1 MEYNGNSE
9 RNKNKVMILKN
20 GVDLHVHTNASDGS
34 NPPEEVIRLAAE
46 AGLQA
51 VAITEHDNT
60 NSLACSVAAGKEY
73 GIEVI
78 PGIEL
83 SADYKGIEVH
93 ILGYFIDP
101 DADSLCDLLE
111 IALAN
116 REVRNQKICACLRE
130 EGIAVT
136 MEELRARH
144 PGTVLGRPHIGLLMM
159 EKGYV
164 ESVRQSF
171 REYMG
176 KGAKC
181 YIPKVNMPMERA
193 VSRILAAGGAPVLAH
208 PFQYELDEPEL
219 RELIEL
225 VISLGCVGMECVYAR
240 YDEEQRAYLC
250 KLAEEYG
257 LIVTAGSDYH
267 GTPKPDI
274 LLGDIRGDYAQVL
287 QLKGKCI

>member
-1 MEYNGNSE
+1 
-9 RNKNKVMILKN
+9 MIELSN

-34 NPPEEVIRLAAE
+34 NPPEEVVRLAAE

-51 VAITEHDNT
+51 IAITEHDNT
-60 NSLACSVAAGKEY
+60 NSLARSMAAGQVY
-73 GIEVI
+73 GVEVI

-116 REVRNQKICACLRE
+116 REVRNQKICARLRE
-130 EGIAVT
+130 EGIEVT

-164 ESVRQSF
+164 ESVRRSF

-193 VSRILAAGGAPVLAH
+193 ISRILAAGGVPVLAH
-208 PFQYELDEPEL
+208 PFQYELPEEEL

-225 VISLGCVGMECVYAR
+225 VIGLGCAGMECIYAR
-240 YDEEQRAYLC
+240 YDDAQRAYLC
-250 KLAEEYG
+250 CLAEEYG
-257 LIVTAGSDYH
+257 LIITAGSDYH

-274 LLGDIRGDYAQVL
+274 LLGDIRGDYGQVQ
-287 QLKGKCI
+287 QLREKCGK

>member
-1 MEYNGNSE
+1 M
-9 RNKNKVMILKN
+9 KH

-34 NPPEEVIRLAAE
+34 FPPEEVIRQAAE

-51 VAITEHDNT
+51 VAITDHDNT
-60 NSLACSVAAGKEY
+60 NALRRCMEAGAEY

-78 PGIEL
+78 PAIEL

-101 DADSLCDLLE
+101 EAESLGDLLE
-111 IALAN
+111 IALIN
-116 REVRNQKICACLRE
+116 REERNQKICARLRE
-130 EGIAVT
+130 AGIEVT

-176 KGAKC
+176 KGAKL
-181 YIPKVNMPMERA
+181 YVPKVNMPMERA
-193 VSRILAAGGAPVLAH
+193 ISRIQAAGGIAVLAH
-208 PFQYELDEPEL
+208 PYQYELPEAEL

-225 VISLGCVGMECVYAR
+225 VISLGCKGMECEYAR
-240 YDEEQRAYLC
+240 YDADQRAAMAA
-250 KLAEEYG
+250 LAAEYG
-257 LIVTAGSDYH
+257 LIATSGSDFH

-274 LLGDIRGDYAQVL
+274 LLGDIRGDYEQVEK
-287 QLKGKCI
+287 LKKLVR

>member
-1 MEYNGNSE
+1 
-9 RNKNKVMILKN
+9 VKN

-34 NPPEEVIRLAAE
+34 YDPEEVIRLAAE
-46 AGLQA
+46 AGLEA
-51 VAITEHDNT
+51 VAISDHDNT
-60 NSLACSVAAGKEY
+60 NALARCAAAGKEY
-73 GIEVI
+73 DIEVI
-78 PGIEL
+78 PAIEL
-83 SADYKGIEVH
+83 SADYKSIEIH

-101 DADSLCDLLE
+101 NAESLCDLLE

-116 REVRNQKICACLRE
+116 REVRNRTICAHLRD
-130 EGIAVT
+130 EGIDVS
-136 MEELRARH
+136 MEELRERH

-181 YIPKVNMPMERA
+181 YVPKVNMPLKNA
-193 VSRILAAGGAPVLAH
+193 ISRILDAGGVPVLAH
-208 PFQYELDEPEL
+208 PFQYELTEPQL
-219 RELIEL
+219 RELITL
-225 VISLGCVGMECVYAR
+225 VRGMGCVGMECIYAR
-240 YDEEQRAYLC
+240 YDAEQRECLSR
-250 KLAEEYG
+250 LAEEYG

-274 LLGDIRGDYAQVL
+274 LLGDIRGDYEQVR
-287 QLKGKCI
+287 QLKAKAANA

>member
-1 MEYNGNSE
+1 
-9 RNKNKVMILKN
+9 MIDLKN

-34 NPPEEVIRLAAE
+34 YEPEEVIRLAAE
-46 AGLQA
+46 AQLRA
-51 VAITEHDNT
+51 VAITDHDNT
-60 NSLACSVAAGKEY
+60 NALQRCMAAGRQY
-73 GIEVI
+73 GLEVI

-83 SADYKGIEVH
+83 SADYHGIEVH

-101 DADSLCDLLE
+101 EAESLCDLLE

-116 REVRNQKICACLRE
+116 REVRNQKICARLRE

-136 MEELRARH
+136 MEEPRARH
-144 PGTVLGRPHIGLLMM
+144 PGTVLGRPHVGLLMM

-181 YIPKVNMPMERA
+181 YVPKVNMPMEHA
-193 VSRILAAGGAPVLAH
+193 VSRILAAGGVPVLAH
-208 PFQYELDEPEL
+208 PFQYELDEPRL

-225 VISLGCVGMECVYAR
+225 VKGLGCKGMECVYAR
-240 YDEEQRAYLC
+240 YDEAQRAYLRR
-250 KLAEEYG
+250 LAEEYD
-257 LIVTAGSDYH
+257 LIITAGSDYH

-274 LLGDIRGDYAQVL
+274 LLGDIRGDYGQVE
-287 QLKGKCI
+287 QLKANIR

>member
-1 MEYNGNSE
+1 M
-9 RNKNKVMILKN
+9 KN

-34 NPPEEVIRLAAE
+34 YEPEEVVRLATE

-51 VAITEHDNT
+51 VAITDHDNT
-60 NSLACSVAAGKEY
+60 NGLARAMEAGARLGLE
-73 GIEVI
+73 II

-93 ILGYFIDP
+93 ILGYYIDP
-101 DADSLCDLLE
+101 KAESLCDLLE
-111 IALAN
+111 IALRN
-116 REVRNQKICACLRE
+116 REVRNRTIVEKLRQ
-130 EGIAVT
+130 EGIDVS
-136 MEELRARH
+136 MEELRQRH

-164 ESVRQSF
+164 ESVKQSF

-181 YIPKVNMPMERA
+181 YVPKINMPMKRA
-193 VSRILAAGGAPVLAH
+193 ISRILDAGGVPVLAH
-208 PFQYELDEPEL
+208 PFQYELNDPQL

-225 VISLGCVGMECVYAR
+225 VKGMGCKGMECVYAR
-240 YDEEQRAYLC
+240 YDEEQRQYLLD
-250 KLAEEYG
+250 LAEEYG
-257 LIVTAGSDYH
+257 LIATAGSDYH

-274 LLGDIRGDYAQVL
+274 LLGDIRGEYAQVE
-287 QLKGKCI
+287 QLREAK

>member
-1 MEYNGNSE
+1 MNIEKE
-9 RNKNKVMILKN
+9 KDKVMKLKY

-46 AGLQA
+46 AGLRA
-51 VAITEHDNT
+51 VAISDHDNT
-60 NSLACSVAAGKEY
+60 NAIARCEAAGERY

-78 PGIEL
+78 PAIEL

-101 DADSLCDLLE
+101 GAESLGDLLE

-116 REVRNQKICACLRE
+116 REVRNQTIIQMLRGH
-130 EGIAVT
+130 GIDVT
-136 MEELRARH
+136 MEELRERH
-144 PGTVLGRPHIGLLMM
+144 PDTVLGRPHIGLLMM
-159 EKGYV
+159 DKGYV
-164 ESVRQSF
+164 RSVRQSF

-181 YIPKVNMPMERA
+181 YVPKVNMPMERA
-193 VSRILAAGGAPVLAH
+193 ISRILAAGGVPVLAH
-208 PFQYELDEPEL
+208 PFQYELEEPEL
-219 RELIEL
+219 RKLIER
-225 VISLGCVGMECVYAR
+225 VIELGCVGMECIYAR
-240 YDEEQRAYLC
+240 YDDEQRAYLSR
-250 KLAEEYG
+250 LAEEYG

-274 LLGDIRGDYAQVL
+274 LLGDIRGDYAQVK
-287 QLKGKCI
+287 QLKAKCGK

>member
-1 MEYNGNSE
+1 MKY
-9 RNKNKVMILKN
+9 

-34 NPPEEVIRLAAE
+34 YEPEEVIRLAAE
-46 AGLQA
+46 AGLCA
-51 VAITEHDNT
+51 LAITDHDNT
-60 NSLACSVAAGKEY
+60 NALQRSLAAGEEY

-83 SADYKGIEVH
+83 SADYHGIEVH

-101 DADSLCDLLE
+101 NAESLCDLLE

-116 REVRNQKICACLRE
+116 REVRNQKICARLRE
-130 EGIAVT
+130 EGIEVT

-144 PGTVLGRPHIGLLMM
+144 PGTVLGRPHVGLLMM

-193 VSRILAAGGAPVLAH
+193 VSRILAAGGVPVLAH
-208 PFQYELDEPEL
+208 PYQYELDEPRL

-225 VISLGCVGMECVYAR
+225 VKDLGCVGMECVYAR
-240 YDEEQRAYLC
+240 YDEKQRTYLSE
-250 KLAEEYG
+250 LAAEYDF
-257 LIVTAGSDYH
+257 IVTAGSDYH

-274 LLGDIRGDYAQVL
+274 LLGDIRGDYEQVTA
-287 QLKGKCI
+287 LKAKCGKNRKAV

>member
-1 MEYNGNSE
+1 MKY
-9 RNKNKVMILKN
+9 

-34 NPPEEVIRLAAE
+34 YEPEEVIRLAAE
-46 AGLQA
+46 AGLRA
-51 VAITEHDNT
+51 VAITDHDNT
-60 NSLACSVAAGKEY
+60 NALARSLSAGQAY
-73 GIEVI
+73 GLEVI

-83 SADYKGIEVH
+83 SADYHGIEVH

-101 DADSLCDLLE
+101 EAESLGDLLE

-116 REVRNQKICACLRE
+116 REVRNQKICARLRE
-130 EGIAVT
+130 EGIQVT

-144 PGTVLGRPHIGLLMM
+144 PGTVLGRPHVGLLMM

-193 VSRILAAGGAPVLAH
+193 VSRILEAGGVPVLAH
-208 PFQYELDEPEL
+208 PYQYELDEPQL

-225 VISLGCVGMECVYAR
+225 VKGLGCVGMECVYAR
-240 YDEEQRAYLC
+240 YDDEQRAYLSA
-250 KLAEEYG
+250 LAKEYDM
-257 LIVTAGSDYH
+257 IVTAGSDYH

-274 LLGDIRGDYAQVL
+274 LLGDIRGDYEQVE
-287 QLKGKCI
+287 QLKAKCGK

>member
-1 MEYNGNSE
+1 M
-9 RNKNKVMILKN
+9 KQ

-34 NPPEEVIRLAAE
+34 FPPEEVVRMFAE
-46 AGLQA
+46 AGLEA
-51 VAITEHDNT
+51 IAITDHDNT
-60 NSLACSVAAGKEY
+60 NALDRCMAAGETY

-78 PGIEL
+78 PAIEL
-83 SADYKGIEVH
+83 SADYKGIEIH

-101 DADSLCDLLE
+101 HGESLGDLLE
-111 IALAN
+111 IALIN
-116 REVRNQKICACLRE
+116 REERNQKICAKLRE
-130 EGIAVT
+130 AGIAVT
-136 MEELRARH
+136 MEELRERH

-176 KGAKC
+176 KGAKL
-181 YIPKVNMPMERA
+181 YVPKVNMPLEQA
-193 VSRILAAGGAPVLAH
+193 IGRILAAGGVAVLAH
-208 PFQYELDEPEL
+208 PYQYELPEPEL

-225 VISLGCVGMECVYAR
+225 VMSLGVKGMECVYAR
-240 YDEEQRAYLC
+240 YDEEQRAALT

-257 LIVTAGSDYH
+257 LIVTAGSDFH

-274 LLGDIRGDYAQVL
+274 LPGDIRGEYESV
-287 QLKGKCI
+287 KKIREKREE

>member
-1 MEYNGNSE
+1 MVIEKE
-9 RNKNKVMILKN
+9 KDKVIILN
-20 GVDLHVHTNASDGS
+20 YGVDLHVHTNASDGS

-51 VAITEHDNT
+51 VAITDHDNT
-60 NSLACSVAAGKEY
+60 NALARSMAAGKEQ

-78 PGIEL
+78 PAIEL

-101 DADSLCDLLE
+101 AAESLGDLLE

-116 REVRNQKICACLRE
+116 REVRNQKICARLRE

-136 MEELRARH
+136 MEELRERH

-208 PFQYELDEPEL
+208 PFQYELDGEEL
-219 RELIEL
+219 RKLIEL
-225 VISLGCVGMECVYAR
+225 VLSLGCVGMECVYAR
-240 YDEEQRAYLC
+240 YDDEQRDSLC
-250 KLAEEYG
+250 RLAQEYG
-257 LIVTAGSDYH
+257 LIITAGSDYH

-274 LLGDIRGDYAQVL
+274 LLGDIRGDYKQIE
-287 QLKGKCI
+287 QLRAACGAK

>member
-1 MEYNGNSE
+1 MERE
-9 RNKNKVMILKN
+9 KKDKVINLN
-20 GVDLHVHTNASDGS
+20 YGVDLHVHTNASDGS

-51 VAITEHDNT
+51 IAITDHDNT
-60 NSLACSVAAGKEY
+60 NALTRSIAAGREY
-73 GIEVI
+73 GLEVI

-93 ILGYFIDP
+93 ILGYFIAP
-101 DADSLCDLLE
+101 TAESLGDLLE

-116 REVRNQKICACLRE
+116 REVRNQKICTRLGE
-130 EGIAVT
+130 EGIEVT

-193 VSRILAAGGAPVLAH
+193 ISRILAAGGAPVLAH
-208 PFQYELDEPEL
+208 PFQYELPESEL

-225 VISLGCVGMECVYAR
+225 VIGLGCVGMECVYAR
-240 YDEEQRAYLC
+240 YDAEQREYLC
-250 KLAEEYG
+250 RLAEEYG
-257 LIVTAGSDYH
+257 LIITAGSDFH

-274 LLGDIRGDYAQVL
+274 LLGDIRGAYEQVEL
-287 QLKGKCI
+287 LRARCKN

>member
-1 MEYNGNSE
+1 MS
-9 RNKNKVMILKN
+9 KT
-20 GVDLHVHTNASDGS
+20 VDLHVHTNASDGS
-34 NPPEEVIRLAAE
+34 YEPKEVIRLAAE
-46 AGLQA
+46 AGLAA
-51 VAITEHDNT
+51 VAITDHDNT
-60 NSLACSVAAGKEY
+60 NGLSRAMAAGREL
-73 GIEVI
+73 GVEVI

-83 SADYKGIEVH
+83 SADYHGIEVH

-101 DADSLCDLLE
+101 TADSLCDLLE

-116 REVRNQKICACLRE
+116 REVRNCRIVDRLRQ
-130 EGIAVT
+130 EGIDVT
-136 MEELRARH
+136 MDELRARH

-193 VSRILAAGGAPVLAH
+193 VSRILHAGGVPVLAH
-208 PFQYELDEPEL
+208 PFQYELPEPEL
-219 RELIEL
+219 RKLIEL
-225 VISLGCVGMECVYAR
+225 VQGLGCVGMECDYAR
-240 YDEEQRAYLC
+240 YDARQRADLSA
-250 KLAEEYG
+250 LAEEYG
-257 LIVTAGSDYH
+257 LIVTSGSDYH

-274 LLGDIRGDYAQVL
+274 LLGDIRGDYEQVQ
-287 QLKGKCI
+287 QLKRCLQNSIN

>member
-1 MEYNGNSE
+1 M
-9 RNKNKVMILKN
+9 KN

-34 NPPEEVIRLAAE
+34 YEPEEVIRLAVE

-51 VAITEHDNT
+51 VAITDHDNT
-60 NSLACSVAAGKEY
+60 NALARCLAAGEQY
-73 GIEVI
+73 GLEVI

-83 SADYKGIEVH
+83 SADYHGIEVH

-101 DADSLCDLLE
+101 EAESLCDLLE

-116 REVRNQKICACLRE
+116 REVRNQKICARLRE
-130 EGIAVT
+130 EGIEVT

-144 PGTVLGRPHIGLLMM
+144 PGTVLGRPHVGLLMM

-181 YIPKVNMPMERA
+181 YVPKVNMPMERA
-193 VSRILAAGGAPVLAH
+193 ISRILAAGGVPVLAH
-208 PFQYELDEPEL
+208 PFQYELDEPRL

-225 VISLGCVGMECVYAR
+225 VKGLGCRGMECIYAR
-240 YDEEQRAYLC
+240 YDEAQRQYLMA
-250 KLAEEYG
+250 LAEEYD

-274 LLGDIRGDYAQVL
+274 LLGDIRGDYKQVHR
-287 QLKGKCI
+287 LKEICG

>member
-1 MEYNGNSE
+1 M
-9 RNKNKVMILKN
+9 KQ

-34 NPPEEVIRLAAE
+34 FPPEEVVRMFAE
-46 AGLQA
+46 AGLEA
-51 VAITEHDNT
+51 IAITDHDNT
-60 NSLACSVAAGKEY
+60 NALDRSMAAGETY

-78 PGIEL
+78 PAIEL
-83 SADYKGIEVH
+83 SADYKGIEIH

-101 DADSLCDLLE
+101 NAESLGDLLE
-111 IALAN
+111 IALIN
-116 REVRNQKICACLRE
+116 REERNQKICAKLRE
-130 EGIAVT
+130 AGIAVT
-136 MEELRARH
+136 MEELRERH

-176 KGAKC
+176 KGAKL
-181 YIPKVNMPMERA
+181 YVPKVNMPLEQA
-193 VSRILAAGGAPVLAH
+193 IGRILAAGGVAVLAH
-208 PFQYELDEPEL
+208 PYQYELPEPEL

-225 VISLGCVGMECVYAR
+225 VMSLGVKGMECVYAR
-240 YDEEQRAYLC
+240 YDEAQRAALT

-257 LIVTAGSDYH
+257 LIVTAGSDFH

-274 LLGDIRGDYAQVL
+274 LPGDIRGEYEQVENM
-287 QLKGKCI
+287 KKC